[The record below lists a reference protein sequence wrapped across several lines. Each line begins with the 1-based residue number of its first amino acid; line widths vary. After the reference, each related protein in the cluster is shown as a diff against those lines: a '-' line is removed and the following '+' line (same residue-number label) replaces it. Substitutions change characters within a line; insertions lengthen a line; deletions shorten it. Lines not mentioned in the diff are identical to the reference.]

1 MEEEEWRPVQDY
13 PDYQVSNLG
22 RVKSAKVWRGVA
34 GRILAPG
41 RSSRGGYLVVSLSN
55 ENGMKTFT
63 TYRLVAVAFIPNP
76 DGKPEVDH
84 INNNRTDNRVSNLRW
99 STRSENNHNVGVKK
113 TNVLGFKGVSI
124 MPGRNKKYKAQIRH
138 NGHIIRLGYFHTPE
152 EAHAVYIAKA
162 RELHGEFFT
171 QSERQEV

>member
-34 GRILAPG
+34 GRILAPATNTWG
-41 RSSRGGYLVVSLSN
+41 YLCVNLCNNNRSSIH
-55 ENGMKTFT
+55 TIH
-63 TYRLVAVAFIPNP
+63 RLVAVTFIPNP

-84 INNNRTDNRVSNLRW
+84 INRDRTDNQVSNLRW
-99 STRSENNHNVGVKK
+99 STRSENNYNTRVHKD
-113 TNVLGFKGVSI
+113 NVLGFKGVSI
-124 MPGRNKKYKAQIRH
+124 QPGRNKKYHAEICH
-138 NGHIIRLGYFHTPE
+138 NGNIIRLGNFYTPE
-152 EAHAVYIAKA
+152 EAHAVYLAKA

-171 QSERQEV
+171 QAERRAA